1 VKRIGYYPGC
11 SLHATAVEF
20 DTSLKAIC
28 QHFGIELVE
37 IADWNCCGSSPAHNN
52 DGFLAAA
59 LAGRNLV
66 LAAEQG
72 LEELVAPCASCFSRL
87 KAAQHDLEHNE
98 AWRAELE
105 KRLQASYQSGV
116 RIRSILDFLHAVI
129 GLDAL
134 RDRIVGPGL
143 AGLKVASYYGCLFVR
158 PQEILGRQ
166 EQENPQEMDMVVNAL
181 GGQAVDWP
189 FKTEC
194 CGNSLAL
201 ARPDVAQRAIKAI
214 LDAALG
220 VESDCIATACPLC
233 HANLDMRQGRQGLKM
248 SRALPVFYITQLV
261 GLACGLPAKELG
273 VDQHLVSTR
282 SLLSAANLG

>member
-1 VKRIGYYPGC
+1 MKRIGYCRC

-134 RDRIVGPGL
+134 RDRIVG
-143 AGLKVASYYGCLFVR
+143 
-158 PQEILGRQ
+158 Q
-166 EQENPQEMDMVVNAL
+166 
-181 GGQAVDWP
+181 DW
-189 FKTEC
+189 
-194 CGNSLAL
+194 
-201 ARPDVAQRAIKAI
+201 
-214 LDAALG
+214 
-220 VESDCIATACPLC
+220 
-233 HANLDMRQGRQGLKM
+233 
-248 SRALPVFYITQLV
+248 LV
-261 GLACGLPAKELG
+261 
-273 VDQHLVSTR
+273 
-282 SLLSAANLG
+282 